1 MNTTSKFSFERKSS
15 NNNKTIFVIT
25 FLLLNILVPLYG
37 INGHIT
43 TNTTWN
49 EDISVTGD
57 LWIDENVTLTIAS
70 GVTITI
76 PKIDQNADTI
86 GDIDIFVSGRMICLG
101 SSTDKVIFKSL
112 ETVPGNKDWS
122 GITFNSASTQSQ
134 SNLTNV
140 EIYNANRPIY
150 INGVGLQANNLKII
164 NSEEYGIRIQNTINM
179 SRFITIIIE
188 NTTEDGMIIE
198 SGSVNLTDVS
208 IGNSG
213 GFGLKSLAPVTIS
226 ATRVNIA
233 RSGSHGLWLDNTQ
246 TVTFNDSKFNS
257 NHSNGIFVENM
268 SPTFNNCQ
276 INNNNGAGVSVSSTN
291 GIPSFT
297 NCTITD
303 NKFGV
308 SISGVPAEFS
318 YCNIEDNRFGGI
330 SVYHSE
336 PSINYSNITNNGY
349 EDNSFSYDT
358 EDEYE
363 WRTTSGAIA
372 FPEDL
377 YLKLNPS
384 GAPMYLERIT
394 YKKDGDNYYCSTSAS
409 SYRYYRN
416 YTRFKANGVY
426 YLQDEYYY
434 YFSSYYTYF
443 DMSTRTMTGPIDD
456 VIYNRTDLVLDMYQ
470 VENCPG
476 ARAWVSNLQYH
487 FDYVVSIANLN
498 GTSANL
504 QNNWWGQVTGIDS
517 LVTQDISNTAN
528 YEGAMVS
535 RIEEAGCNLVN
546 TPASISVTSPSTL
559 EINPTSTLISW
570 IASDYDNDAQI
581 SLYYNS
587 VNDENGTLIV
597 ENLNEDSDYSYEWDF
612 TDTPYGKYYIYAI
625 IDDGINAPVT
635 SFAPGQVMVGELKV
649 AIDDYYASAGD
660 TISVAIQAL
669 NAYENFDLNSFQITI
684 GFTPS
689 LLTYLETETTGCLT
703 EDWTVNSN
711 GTIMGEVAVNG
722 FSVDF
727 LNGSGNLFLLK
738 FLVNDAGA
746 DLQNTALTIN
756 NFQYNN
762 GNPEPTIVSGLFT
775 LRNVYDISGWTNY
788 YSNNGAIADV
798 NITAEGFSEG
808 NNLTNSLGEF
818 FFNDFYYGDYTLTAE
833 FDGQLP
839 ELLISPL
846 DASMVAR
853 YALGL
858 INLDGNQIVAGNV
871 DGDGD
876 VDIYDAATIARY
888 SVGIFD
894 ELPAGVMAFTPPT
907 HEFLLSPAFTPR
919 TFMGIAFGDVSG
931 NWSNV
936 REDNFTEGVT
946 YNLSEDNEYLFINI
960 NYNSEFFSLS
970 SKINYDENV
979 LEYVDYTALNSLTT
993 LANAENGS
1001 LRTASYS
1008 VTPLSERQVMTF
1020 KFRKVGEINE
1030 QSLEVLSIIFDEN
1043 NPIITPNNDNNVA
1056 QINSKMY
1063 QNYPNPFNPSTTIS
1077 FFNAKQQNV
1086 KIDIYNLKGQKVT
1099 TLLNDEMG
1107 QGHQAIAWNAENVS
1121 SGIYFA
1127 KIRMTDGYNET
1138 IKMVLMK

>member
-1 MNTTSKFSFERKSS
+1 MNTNSRFFIAKWFLNT
-15 NNNKTIFVIT
+15 NKTIFVIT
-25 FLLLNILVPLYG
+25 FLLLNLLIPLYG

-49 EDISVTGD
+49 EDISITGD

-76 PKIDQNADTI
+76 PKIDQNADSI

-101 SSTDKVIFKSL
+101 TSTDKVIFKSL
-112 ETVPGNKDWS
+112 ETIPEHKDWS

-134 SNLTNV
+134 SNFTNV

-150 INGVGLQANNLKII
+150 INGVGLQANNLKIL

-179 SRFITIIIE
+179 SRFINTIIE

-213 GFGLKSLAPVTIS
+213 GFGLKALATVTIS

-257 NHSNGIFVENM
+257 NHSNGVFVENM
-268 SPTFNNCQ
+268 SPVFNNCQ
-276 INNNNGAGVSVSSTN
+276 INNNIGSGVSIISTT
-291 GIPSFT
+291 GIPTFT
-297 NCTITD
+297 NCTISD

-308 SISGVPAEFS
+308 SIAGVPAEFS
-318 YCNIEDNRFGGI
+318 YCNIEDNRYGGI
-330 SVYHSE
+330 SVYRSE
-336 PSINYSNITNNGY
+336 PSINYSNITHNGF
-349 EDNSFSYDT
+349 EENSFSYDT

-363 WRTTSGAIA
+363 WRTTSGAVT

-377 YLKLNPS
+377 YLKINPS
-384 GAPMYLERIT
+384 GAPIYLDRIT
-394 YKKDGDNYYCSTSAS
+394 YKKDGDNYYCSSSSS
-409 SYRYYRN
+409 SYRNYRN

-434 YFSSYYTYF
+434 YFSSAYTYF
-443 DMSTRTMTGPIDD
+443 DMSTRTITGPIDD
-456 VIYNRTDLVLDMYQ
+456 VIYNRTDVVLDMYQ
-470 VENCPG
+470 IENCPG

-487 FDYVVSIANLN
+487 FDFIVSIANLN

-517 LVTQDISNTAN
+517 LVAQDISNTAN

-546 TPASISVTSPSTL
+546 TSPAISLVTPTTL
-559 EINPTSTLISW
+559 EINPSSTLISW

-587 VNDENGTLIV
+587 VNDENGILIV
-597 ENLNEDSDYSYEWDF
+597 ENLNEDSDFSYDWDF
-612 TDTPYGKYYIYAI
+612 TDTPYGKYYIYAV
-625 IDDGINAPVT
+625 IDDGINDPVT

-649 AIDDYYASAGD
+649 VIDDYYASAGD

-669 NAYENFDLNSFQITI
+669 NAYENFDLNSFQITL

-689 LLTYLETETTGCLT
+689 LLTYLETETTECLT

-727 LNGSGNLFLLK
+727 LNGSGDLFLLK

-746 DLQNTALTIN
+746 DLQNTAITIN

-762 GNPEPTIVSGLFT
+762 GDPEPTIVSGLFT

-798 NITAEGFSEG
+798 NITAEGFSQG
-808 NNLTNSLGEF
+808 NNLTNSSGEF
-818 FFNDFYYGDYTLTAE
+818 SFNDFYYGDYTLTADFE
-833 FDGQLP
+833 GQLP

-894 ELPAGVMAFTPPT
+894 ELPAGVMAFTPAT

-919 TFMGIAFGDVSG
+919 TFMGIAIGDVSG
-931 NWSNV
+931 NWTSV
-936 REDNFTEGVT
+936 REDDFTQGVT
-946 YNLSEDNEYLFINI
+946 YNFTEDDEYLFLNI
-960 NYNSEFFSLS
+960 NYNNEFFSLS
-970 SKINYDENV
+970 SKLSFDENV
-979 LEYVDYTALNSLTT
+979 LEYESYIAPNSLTT
-993 LANAENGS
+993 FANTQNGL

-1008 VTPLSERQVMTF
+1008 VNQLSESQVMTL
-1020 KFRKVGEINE
+1020 KFRKLAEIDDE
-1030 QSLEVLSIIFDEN
+1030 SLQVLSIIFDEN
-1043 NPIITPNNDNNVA
+1043 NSSITPNSNDA
-1056 QINSKMY
+1056 IQINSKLY
-1063 QNYPNPFNPSTTIS
+1063 QNYPNPFNPSTNIS
-1077 FFNAKQQNV
+1077 FFNAKQQKV
-1086 KIDIYNLKGQKVT
+1086 QIDIYNLKGQKVT

-1107 QGHQAIAWNAENVS
+1107 QGHQTIAWNAKNVS

-1127 KIRMTDGYNET
+1127 KIKMTDGYNET

>member
-1 MNTTSKFSFERKSS
+1 MNTNSRFFIAKWFL
-15 NNNKTIFVIT
+15 NANKTIFVIT
-25 FLLLNILVPLYG
+25 FLLLNLLIPLYG

-49 EDISVTGD
+49 EDISITGD

-101 SSTDKVIFKSL
+101 TSTDKVIFKSL
-112 ETVPGNKDWS
+112 ETIPEHKDWS

-134 SNLTNV
+134 SNFTNV

-150 INGVGLQANNLKII
+150 INGVGLQANNLKIL

-179 SRFITIIIE
+179 SRFINTIIE

-213 GFGLKSLAPVTIS
+213 GFGLKALATVTIS

-257 NHSNGIFVENM
+257 NHSNGVFVENM
-268 SPTFNNCQ
+268 SPVFNNCQ
-276 INNNNGAGVSVSSTN
+276 INNNIGSGVSIISTT
-291 GIPSFT
+291 GIPTFT
-297 NCTITD
+297 NCTISD

-308 SISGVPAEFS
+308 SIAGVPAEFS
-318 YCNIEDNRFGGI
+318 YCNIEDNRYGGI

-336 PSINYSNITNNGY
+336 PSINYSNITHNGY
-349 EDNSFSYDT
+349 EENSFSYDT
-358 EDEYE
+358 ENEYE

-377 YLKLNPS
+377 FLKVNPA
-384 GAPMYLERIT
+384 GAPIYLDRIT
-394 YKKDGDNYYCSTSAS
+394 YKKDGDNYYCNSSSST
-409 SYRYYRN
+409 YRYYKN
-416 YTRFKANGVY
+416 FTRIQVNGSY
-426 YLQDEYYY
+426 YLENEYSY
-434 YFSSYYTYF
+434 YFSSYYTYH
-443 DMSTRTMTGPIDD
+443 DMSTITLSADIDEL
-456 VIYNRTDLVLDMYQ
+456 ISNRTDLSLDLYQ
-470 VENCPG
+470 IQNCPG
-476 ARAWVSNLQYH
+476 ARAWITNLQYH
-487 FDYVVSIANLN
+487 YDYFISVVNLS
-498 GTSANL
+498 GSTANL

-546 TPASISVTSPSTL
+546 TSASISVTSPSAL
-559 EINPTSTLISW
+559 EINPSSTLISW

-597 ENLNEDSDYSYEWDF
+597 ENLNEDSDFSYDWDF
-612 TDTPYGKYYIYAI
+612 TDTPYGKYYIYAV
-625 IDDGINAPVT
+625 IDDGINDPVT

-649 AIDDYYASAGD
+649 VIDDYYASAGD

-669 NAYENFDLNSFQITI
+669 NAYENFDLNSFQITL

-689 LLTYLETETTGCLT
+689 LLTYLETETTECLT

-746 DLQNTALTIN
+746 DLQNTAITIN

-762 GNPEPTIVSGLFT
+762 GDPEPTIVSGLFT

-798 NITAEGFSEG
+798 NITAEGFSQG
-808 NNLTNSLGEF
+808 NNLTNSSGEF
-818 FFNDFYYGDYTLTAE
+818 SFNDFYYGDYTLTADFE
-833 FDGQLP
+833 GQLP

-894 ELPAGVMAFTPPT
+894 ELPAGVMAFTPAT

-919 TFMGIAFGDVSG
+919 TFMGIAIGDVSG
-931 NWSNV
+931 NWTSV
-936 REDNFTEGVT
+936 REDDFTQGVT
-946 YNLSEDNEYLFINI
+946 YNFTEDDEYLFLNI
-960 NYNSEFFSLS
+960 NYNNEFFSLS
-970 SKINYDENV
+970 SKLSFDENV
-979 LEYVDYTALNSLTT
+979 LEYESYIAPNSLTT
-993 LANAENGS
+993 FANTQNGL

-1008 VTPLSERQVMTF
+1008 VNQLSESQVMTL
-1020 KFRKVGEINE
+1020 KFRKLAEINDE
-1030 QSLEVLSIIFDEN
+1030 SLQVLSIIFDEN
-1043 NPIITPNNDNNVA
+1043 NSTVTPNSNDA
-1056 QINSKMY
+1056 IQINSKLY
-1063 QNYPNPFNPSTTIS
+1063 QNYPNPFNPSTNIS
-1077 FFNAKQQNV
+1077 FFNAKQQKV
-1086 KIDIYNLKGQKVT
+1086 QIDIYNLKGQKVT

-1107 QGHQAIAWNAENVS
+1107 QGHQTIAWNAKNVS

-1127 KIRMTDGYNET
+1127 KINMTDGYNET